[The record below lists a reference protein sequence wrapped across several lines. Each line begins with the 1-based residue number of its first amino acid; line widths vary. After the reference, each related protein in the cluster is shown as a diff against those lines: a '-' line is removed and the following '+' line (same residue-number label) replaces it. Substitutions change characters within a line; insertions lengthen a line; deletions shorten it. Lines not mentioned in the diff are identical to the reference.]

1 MVRSHEI
8 LPREV
13 VDAPSL
19 EVFKTSLDEPWAAWS
34 SIKCGGWQPC
44 LWQGLLELGDP

>member
-1 MVRSHEI
+1 MQPVNLKKFRASGYCDRSCATQAAGNR

-19 EVFKTSLDEPWAAWS
+19 EVFKTRLDGAVSNPV
-34 SIKCGGWQPC
+34 
-44 LWQGLLELGDP
+44 